1 MNKQLFYKNKSL
13 VSRISCLVSIIV
25 VLVLLFTKTLFF
37 RIDLTEEGRYSLSK
51 AAKSLVVEMYEPLT
65 VKIYLDGDLD
75 ANMLRLRRAVEDMI
89 RELNVYSA
97 KQLMVET
104 YNPNSAT
111 TDEERYAEY
120 AMLEERGLRGMS
132 VTVRERGGK
141 MSEQVIFPWVEVCG
155 SRDTMAV
162 CLMQPSAQ
170 KSGEAAVNSA
180 IADLEYLFVD
190 AIRILNRKEVRKVAF
205 IEGHGELAEEY
216 TYDASDA
223 LSRYFQVDRGVI
235 GTDASVLDGYD
246 AIIIA
251 KPMEQYSEGDKFII
265 DQYIMRGGRVLWLL
279 DGAQMSNDMLSEGG
293 TTPLIELDV
302 NLNDMLFRYGVR
314 LTPTIVEDM
323 QCAYM
328 PVNVARPDEEPRF
341 EPIPWF
347 YMPLL
352 QGSPY
357 HPITK
362 TLQAVKADF
371 ASGIEI
377 VGDTA
382 GVRKEVLLITSN
394 ASHVHVAPT
403 EINVMQAI
411 NVEPKE
417 YFTTQ
422 YVPIAIAMEGEFESI
437 YKHRMAPVGIKA
449 EKIIDKSKQTRMVV
463 VADGDIIR
471 NEIEQHREGL
481 MLVPLGYDR
490 VTRQMHSNRDFIVN
504 TMLYLT
510 DDEGVMQLRNR
521 RVDLRLLNR
530 AVVESQRDLWMWVN
544 TLLPMV
550 LLAMFGGVFFWLRK
564 RKNTLQ

>member
-1 MNKQLFYKNKSL
+1 MNYELKSS
-13 VSRISCLVSIIV
+13 VWCLVSLII
-25 VLVLLFTKTLFF
+25 VLVLIFTKTLYF
-37 RIDLTEEGRYSLSK
+37 RIDLTEEGRYSLSDASK
-51 AAKSLVVEMYEPLT
+51 DLVAEISEPLT
-65 VKIYLDGDLD
+65 VKLYLDGDLD
-75 ANMLRLRRAVEDMI
+75 ANMLRLRRSTEDLV
-89 RELNVYSA
+89 RELNMYASE
-97 KQLMVET
+97 QLVIEN

-120 AMLEERGLRGMS
+120 AELEERGLRGMS
-132 VTVRERGGK
+132 VTIRERGGK
-141 MSEQVIFPWVEVCG
+141 MSEQVIFPWAEVCS
-155 SRDTMAV
+155 SRDTMAI
-162 CLMQPSAQ
+162 CLMQPSSQ
-170 KSGEAAVNSA
+170 KSGEVAVNNA

-190 AIRILNRKEVRKVAF
+190 AIRVLNRKEIRKVAF

-216 TYDASDA
+216 TYDASGA

-235 GTDASVLDGYD
+235 GIDASVLDSYD
-246 AIIIA
+246 AIIVA
-251 KPMEQYSEGDKFII
+251 KPMTAYSESDKFII

-279 DGAQMSNDMLSEGG
+279 DGAQMSNDMLAEGG
-293 TTPLIELDV
+293 ATPLIELDV

-314 LTPTIVEDM
+314 LTPTVVEDM

-328 PVNVARPDEEPRF
+328 PVNVARPGEEPRF

-352 QGSPY
+352 QASPY

-394 ASHVHVAPT
+394 ASHVNMAPT
-403 EINVMQAI
+403 EIDVMDAI
-411 NVEPKE
+411 NIEPKE

-422 YVPIAIAMEGEFESI
+422 YVPIAVALEGKFESI
-437 YKHRMAPVGIKA
+437 YKHRMAPAGVNVD
-449 EKIIDKSKQTRMVV
+449 KIIDKSEPTRMVV

-471 NEIEQHREGL
+471 NDIEQHREGL

-490 VTRQMHSNRDFIVN
+490 VTRQTHGNKDFIVN
-504 TMLYLT
+504 AMLYLT

-521 RVDLRLLNR
+521 RIDLRLLNR
-530 AVVESQRDLWMWVN
+530 AVVDSQRDMWMWIN
-544 TLLPMV
+544 TLLPVV
-550 LLAMFGGVFFWLRK
+550 LLAIFGGIFFWIRK
-564 RKNTLQ
+564 RKYVG

>member
-1 MNKQLFYKNKSL
+1 MSKQGFIRNNF
-13 VSRISCLVSIIV
+13 VSRVFCLVSLIV
-25 VLVLLFTKTLFF
+25 VLVLIFTKTLFF
-37 RIDLTEEGRYSLSK
+37 RLDLTEEGRYSLSE
-51 AAKSLVVEMYEPLT
+51 ASKSLVSEMNEALT
-65 VKIYLDGDLD
+65 VRLYLDGDLD
-75 ANMLRLRRAVEDMI
+75 ANMLRLRRATEDMV
-89 RELNVYSA
+89 RELNMYSSE
-97 KQLMVET
+97 QIVIEG
-104 YNPNSAT
+104 YNPNRAT
-111 TDEERYAEY
+111 TDEERYGAYAE
-120 AMLEERGLRGMS
+120 LEQRGLRGMS

-141 MSEQVIFPWVEVCG
+141 MSEQVIFPWAEIC
-155 SRDTMAV
+155 SNRDTMAI
-162 CLMQPSAQ
+162 CLMQPSSQ

-190 AIRILNRKEVRKVAF
+190 AIRILNRKDIRKVAF
-205 IEGHGELAEEY
+205 IEGHGELSEEY

-235 GTDASVLDGYD
+235 GTDASVLDDYD
-246 AIIIA
+246 AIIVA
-251 KPMEQYSEGDKFII
+251 KPMERYSEIDKFVI
-265 DQYIMRGGRVLWLL
+265 DQYIMRGGSVLWLL

-293 TTPLIELDV
+293 TTPLIALDV
-302 NLNDMLFRYGVR
+302 NLSDMLFRYGVR
-314 LTPTIVEDM
+314 LTSTVVEDM

-328 PVNVARPDEEPRF
+328 PVNVARPTEEPRF

-382 GVRKEVLLITSN
+382 GIRKEVLLITSN
-394 ASHVHVAPT
+394 ASHVHVAPS
-403 EINVMQAI
+403 EIDVMGAI

-422 YVPIAIAMEGEFESI
+422 YVPIAVALEGKFESI
-437 YKHRMAPVGIKA
+437 YKHRMAPAGVRVD
-449 EKIIDKSKQTRMVV
+449 KIVDKSEPTRMIV

-471 NEIEQHREGL
+471 NDIEQHREGL

-490 VTRQMHSNRDFIVN
+490 VTRQTHGNKDFILN
-504 TMLYLT
+504 AMLYLT

-530 AVVESQRDLWMWVN
+530 AVVESQRNVWIFIN
-544 TLLPMV
+544 TLLPMF
-550 LLAMFGGVFFWLRK
+550 LLVVFGVVFIFMRK
-564 RKNTLQ
+564 RNYTK

>member
-1 MNKQLFYKNKSL
+1 MNKKILNNSL
-13 VSRISCLVSIIV
+13 VSRVSCLVSLII
-25 VLVLLFTKTLFF
+25 VLVLIFTKTLYF
-37 RIDLTEEGRYSLSK
+37 RIDLTEEGRYSLSDASK
-51 AAKSLVVEMYEPLT
+51 DLVAEISEPLT
-65 VKIYLDGDLD
+65 VKLYLDGDLD
-75 ANMLRLRRAVEDMI
+75 ANMLRLRRSTEDLV
-89 RELNVYSA
+89 RELNMYASE
-97 KQLMVET
+97 QLVIEN

-120 AMLEERGLRGMS
+120 AELEERGLRGMS
-132 VTVRERGGK
+132 VTIRERGGK
-141 MSEQVIFPWVEVCG
+141 MSEQVIFPWAEVCS
-155 SRDTMAV
+155 SRDTMAI
-162 CLMQPSAQ
+162 CLMQPSSQ
-170 KSGEAAVNSA
+170 KSGEVAVNNA

-190 AIRILNRKEVRKVAF
+190 AIRVLNRKEIRKVAF

-216 TYDASDA
+216 TYDASGA

-235 GTDASVLDGYD
+235 GIDASVLDSYD
-246 AIIIA
+246 AIIVA
-251 KPMEQYSEGDKFII
+251 KPMTAYSESDKFII

-279 DGAQMSNDMLSEGG
+279 DGAQMSNDMLAEGG
-293 TTPLIELDV
+293 ATPLIELDV

-314 LTPTIVEDM
+314 LTPTVVEDM

-328 PVNVARPDEEPRF
+328 PVNVARPGEEPRF

-352 QGSPY
+352 QASPY

-394 ASHVHVAPT
+394 ASHVNMAPT
-403 EINVMQAI
+403 EIDVMDAI
-411 NVEPKE
+411 NIEPKE

-422 YVPIAIAMEGEFESI
+422 YVPIAVALEGKFESI
-437 YKHRMAPVGIKA
+437 YKHRMAPAGVNVD
-449 EKIIDKSKQTRMVV
+449 KIIDKSEPTRMVV

-471 NEIEQHREGL
+471 NDIEQHREGL

-490 VTRQMHSNRDFIVN
+490 VTRQTHGNKDFIVN
-504 TMLYLT
+504 AMLYLT

-521 RVDLRLLNR
+521 RIDLRLLNR
-530 AVVESQRDLWMWVN
+530 AVVDSQRDMWMWIN
-544 TLLPMV
+544 TLLPVV
-550 LLAMFGGVFFWLRK
+550 LLAIFGGIFFWIRK
-564 RKNTLQ
+564 RKYVG

>member
-1 MNKQLFYKNKSL
+1 MNKKISNNRF
-13 VSRISCLVSIIV
+13 VSRISYLVFLIV
-25 VLVLLFTKTLFF
+25 VLVLIFTKTLFF
-37 RIDLTEEGRYSLSK
+37 RVDLTVEGRYSLSE
-51 AAKSLVVEMYEPLT
+51 ASRDLVANISEPLVVKL
-65 VKIYLDGDLD
+65 YLDGDLD
-75 ANMLRLRRAVEDMI
+75 ANMLRLRRATEDMV
-89 RELNVYSA
+89 RELNIYSSE
-97 KQLMVET
+97 QITIESH
-104 YNPNSAT
+104 NPNSET
-111 TDEERYAEY
+111 TDEARYAEY
-120 AMLEERGLRGMS
+120 ARLEERGLRGMS

-141 MSEQVIFPWVEVCG
+141 MSEQVIFPWAEVCS
-155 SRDTMAV
+155 SRDTMAI
-162 CLMQPSAQ
+162 CLMQPSSR
-170 KSGEAAVNSA
+170 KSGEAVVNSA

-190 AIRILNRKEVRKVAF
+190 AIRILNRKEIRKVAF
-205 IEGHGELAEEY
+205 IEGHGELGEEY

-235 GTDASVLDGYD
+235 GTDASILDGYD
-246 AIIIA
+246 AIIVA
-251 KPMEQYSEGDKFII
+251 KPMEKYSETDKFII

-279 DGAQMSNDMLSEGG
+279 DGAQMSSDMLSKGG
-293 TTPLIELDV
+293 ATPLIALDV
-302 NLNDMLFRYGVR
+302 NLQDMLFRYGVR

-328 PVNVARPDEEPRF
+328 PVNIARPGEEPRF

-394 ASHVHVAPT
+394 ASHVHAAPT
-403 EINVMQAI
+403 EIDVMGAI
-411 NVEPKE
+411 NIEPKE

-422 YVPIAIAMEGEFESI
+422 YVPVAVAMEGTFESI
-437 YKHRMAPVGIKA
+437 YKHRMAPAGVRAG
-449 EKIIDKSKQTRMVV
+449 KIIDKSEPTRMVV

-471 NEIEQHREGL
+471 NDVEQHQEGL

-490 VTRQMHSNRDFIVN
+490 VTRQTHGNKNFIVN

-530 AVVESQRDLWMWVN
+530 AVVESQRNTWLWIN
-544 TLLPMV
+544 TLLPIV
-550 LLAMFGGVFFWLRK
+550 LLAIFGGIFLWNRK
-564 RKNTLQ
+564 RKYVK

>member
-1 MNKQLFYKNKSL
+1 MNYELKSS
-13 VSRISCLVSIIV
+13 VSCLVSLII
-25 VLVLLFTKTLFF
+25 VLVLIFTKTLYF
-37 RIDLTEEGRYSLSK
+37 RIDLTEEGRYSLSDASK
-51 AAKSLVVEMYEPLT
+51 DLVAEISEPLT
-65 VKIYLDGDLD
+65 VKLYLDGDLD
-75 ANMLRLRRAVEDMI
+75 ANMLRLRRSTEDLV
-89 RELNVYSA
+89 RELNMYASE
-97 KQLMVET
+97 QLVIEN

-120 AMLEERGLRGMS
+120 AELEERGLRGMS
-132 VTVRERGGK
+132 VTIRERGGK
-141 MSEQVIFPWVEVCG
+141 MSEQVIFPWAEVCS
-155 SRDTMAV
+155 SRDTMAI
-162 CLMQPSAQ
+162 CLMQPSSQ
-170 KSGEAAVNSA
+170 KSGEVAVNNA

-190 AIRILNRKEVRKVAF
+190 AIRVLNRKESRKVAF

-216 TYDASDA
+216 TYDASGA

-235 GTDASVLDGYD
+235 GIDASVLDSYD
-246 AIIIA
+246 AIIVA
-251 KPMEQYSEGDKFII
+251 KPMTAYSESDKFII

-279 DGAQMSNDMLSEGG
+279 DGAQMSNDMLAEGG
-293 TTPLIELDV
+293 ATPLIELDV

-314 LTPTIVEDM
+314 LTPTVVEDM

-328 PVNVARPDEEPRF
+328 PVNVARPGEEPRF

-352 QGSPY
+352 QASPY

-371 ASGIEI
+371 VSGIEI
-377 VGDTA
+377 VGDTV

-394 ASHVHVAPT
+394 ASHVHAAPA
-403 EINVMQAI
+403 EIDVMGAI

-422 YVPIAIAMEGEFESI
+422 YVPIAVALEGRFESI
-437 YKHRMAPVGIKA
+437 YKHRMAPAGVKVG
-449 EKIIDKSKQTRMVV
+449 KIIDRSEPTRMVV

-471 NEIEQHREGL
+471 NDIEQHREGL

-490 VTRQMHSNRDFIVN
+490 VTRQTHGNKDFIVN

-530 AVVESQRDLWMWVN
+530 AVVESQRDMWLWIN
-544 TLLPMV
+544 TLLPVV
-550 LLAMFGGVFFWLRK
+550 LLAIFGGVFFWNRK
-564 RKNTLQ
+564 RKYVK

>member
-1 MNKQLFYKNKSL
+1 MNKKILNNSL
-13 VSRISCLVSIIV
+13 VSRVLCLVSLII
-25 VLVLLFTKTLFF
+25 VLVLIFTKTLYF
-37 RIDLTEEGRYSLSK
+37 RIDLTEEGRYSLSNASK
-51 AAKSLVVEMYEPLT
+51 DLVAEISEPLT
-65 VKIYLDGDLD
+65 VKLYLDGDLD
-75 ANMLRLRRAVEDMI
+75 ANMLRLRRSTEDLV
-89 RELNVYSA
+89 RELNMYASE
-97 KQLMVET
+97 QLVIEN

-120 AMLEERGLRGMS
+120 AELEERGLRGMS
-132 VTVRERGGK
+132 VTIRERGGK
-141 MSEQVIFPWVEVCG
+141 MSEQVIFPWAEVCS
-155 SRDTMAV
+155 SRDTMAI
-162 CLMQPSAQ
+162 CLMQPSSQ
-170 KSGEAAVNSA
+170 KSGEVAVNNA

-190 AIRILNRKEVRKVAF
+190 AIRVLNRKEIRKVAF

-216 TYDASDA
+216 TYDASGA

-235 GTDASVLDGYD
+235 GIDASVLDSYD
-246 AIIIA
+246 AIIVA
-251 KPMEQYSEGDKFII
+251 KPMTAYSESDKFII

-279 DGAQMSNDMLSEGG
+279 DGAQMSNDMLAEEGA
-293 TTPLIELDV
+293 TPLIELDV

-314 LTPTIVEDM
+314 LTPTVVEDM

-328 PVNVARPDEEPRF
+328 PVNVARPGEEPRF

-362 TLQAVKADF
+362 TLQAVQADF

-394 ASHVHVAPT
+394 ASHVNMAPT
-403 EINVMQAI
+403 EIDVMDAI
-411 NVEPKE
+411 NIEPKE

-422 YVPIAIAMEGEFESI
+422 YVPIAVALEGKFESI
-437 YKHRMAPVGIKA
+437 YKHRMAPAGVNVD
-449 EKIIDKSKQTRMVV
+449 KIIDKSEPTRMVV

-471 NEIEQHREGL
+471 NDIEQHREGL

-490 VTRQMHSNRDFIVN
+490 VTRQTHGNKDFIVN
-504 TMLYLT
+504 AMLYLT

-521 RVDLRLLNR
+521 RIDLRLLNR
-530 AVVESQRDLWMWVN
+530 AVVDSQRDMWMWIN
-544 TLLPMV
+544 TLLPVV
-550 LLAMFGGVFFWLRK
+550 LLAIFGGIFFWIRK
-564 RKNTLQ
+564 RKYVG

>member
-1 MNKQLFYKNKSL
+1 L
-13 VSRISCLVSIIV
+13 I
-25 VLVLLFTKTLFF
+25 FTKTFF
-37 RIDLTEEGRYSLSK
+37 VRLDLTEEKRFSLSRATK
-51 AAKSLVVEMYEPLT
+51 DFVSEIREPLT
-65 VKIYLDGDLD
+65 VLLYLDGDLD
-75 ANMLRLRRAVEDMI
+75 ANMLRLRRAAEDMV
-89 RELNVYSA
+89 RELNMYASE
-97 KQLMVET
+97 QLVLEFVD
-104 YNPNSAT
+104 PNKGAS
-111 TDEERYAEY
+111 DEERYAIYDE
-120 AMLEERGLRGMS
+120 LENRGLQGMS
-132 VTVRERGGK
+132 VTIRSRDGK
-141 MSEQVIFPWVEVCG
+141 MIEQVIFPWAEVCS
-155 SRDTMAV
+155 SRDTIAV
-162 CLMQPSAQ
+162 CLMQPSLQ
-170 KSGEAAVNSA
+170 KSGEETVNSA

-190 AIRILNRKEVRKVAF
+190 AIRVLNRTEVSKIAF
-205 IEGHGELAEEY
+205 IEGHGELAEEFV
-216 TYDASDA
+216 YDTSDA

-235 GTDASVLDGYD
+235 GLDASILDSYD

-251 KPMEQYSEGDKFII
+251 KPVEKYSESDKFII

-279 DGAQMSNDMLSEGG
+279 DGAQMSHDMLSAGG
-293 TTPLIELDV
+293 TTPLIALDV
-302 NLNDMLFRYGVR
+302 NLQDQLFRYGVR
-314 LTPTIVEDM
+314 LTPTVIEDM

-328 PVNVARPDEEPRF
+328 PINVARPSEQPRF

-347 YMPLL
+347 YTPLL
-352 QGSPY
+352 QASPY

-371 ASGIEI
+371 ASGLEF
-377 VGDTA
+377 VGDTM
-382 GVRKEVLLITSN
+382 GVRKEILLISSN
-394 ASHVHVAPT
+394 ASHVNVAPA
-403 EINVMQAI
+403 EINVMDAI
-411 NVEPKE
+411 NVEPKQ
-417 YFTTQ
+417 YFTTE
-422 YVPIAIAMEGEFESI
+422 YVPIAVALEGSFHSI
-437 YKHRMAPVGIKA
+437 YKHRLVPDGVF
-449 EKIIDKSKQTRMVV
+449 IDEVLDVSQKTRMVV

-564 RKNTLQ
+564 RKNTL

>member
-1 MNKQLFYKNKSL
+1 MNKKILNNAL
-13 VSRISCLVSIIV
+13 VSRVLCLVTLIV
-25 VLVLLFTKTLFF
+25 VLVLIFTRMLFF
-37 RIDLTEEGRYSLSK
+37 RIDLTEEGRFSLSD
-51 AAKSLVVEMYEPLT
+51 AAKGLVAEMREPLT
-65 VKIYLDGDLD
+65 VTLYLDGDLD
-75 ANMLRLRRAVEDMI
+75 ANMLRLRRATEDMV
-89 RELNVYSA
+89 RELGMYASES
-97 KQLMVET
+97 LEVEL
-104 YNPNSAT
+104 YNPNNAT

-120 AMLEERGLRGMS
+120 ARLEARGLRGMS

-141 MSEQVIFPWVEVCG
+141 MSEQVIFPWAEVCG
-155 SRDTMAV
+155 SRDTMAI

-170 KSGEAAVNSA
+170 KSGEVAVNKA

-190 AIRILNRKEVRKVAF
+190 AIRVLNRREVRKVAF
-205 IEGHGELAEEY
+205 IEGHGELTEEY

-235 GTDASVLDGYD
+235 GMDASVLDGYD
-246 AIIIA
+246 AIIVA
-251 KPMEQYSEGDKFII
+251 KPMNTYSESDKFII
-265 DQYIMRGGRVLWLL
+265 DQYVMRGGRVLWLL
-279 DGAQMSNDMLSEGG
+279 DGAQMSNEMLSEGG
-293 TTPLIELDV
+293 ATPLVGLDL

-328 PVNVARPDEEPRF
+328 PVNVARSGEEPRF

-377 VGDTA
+377 VGDTV

-394 ASHVHVAPT
+394 ASHVHMAPT
-403 EINVMQAI
+403 EVDVMGAI
-411 NVEPKE
+411 NVEPEK

-422 YVPIAIAMEGEFESI
+422 YVPVAVALEGEFESI
-437 YKHRMAPVGIKA
+437 YKHRMAPAGVRAGKVLNRS
-449 EKIIDKSKQTRMVV
+449 EKTRMVV

-471 NEIEQHREGL
+471 NDIEQHREGL

-490 VTRQMHSNRDFIVN
+490 VTQQTHGNKDFIVN

-530 AVVESQRDLWMWVN
+530 AVVESQRDMWGWIN
-544 TLLPMV
+544 TLLPIV
-550 LLAMFGGVFFWLRK
+550 LLAMFGVVFFWNRK
-564 RKNTLQ
+564 RKYVK

>member
-1 MNKQLFYKNKSL
+1 MNKKILNNSL
-13 VSRISCLVSIIV
+13 VSRVLCLVSLII
-25 VLVLLFTKTLFF
+25 VLVLIFTKTLYF
-37 RIDLTEEGRYSLSK
+37 RIDLTEEGRYSLSDASK
-51 AAKSLVVEMYEPLT
+51 DLVAEISEPLT
-65 VKIYLDGDLD
+65 VKLYLDGDLD
-75 ANMLRLRRAVEDMI
+75 ANMLRLRRSTEDLV
-89 RELNVYSA
+89 RELNMYASE
-97 KQLMVET
+97 QLVIEN

-120 AMLEERGLRGMS
+120 AELEERGLRGMS
-132 VTVRERGGK
+132 VTIRERGGK
-141 MSEQVIFPWVEVCG
+141 MSEQVIFPWAEVCS
-155 SRDTMAV
+155 SRDTMAI
-162 CLMQPSAQ
+162 CLMQPSSQ
-170 KSGEAAVNSA
+170 KSGEVAVNNA

-190 AIRILNRKEVRKVAF
+190 AIRVLNRKEIRKVAF

-216 TYDASDA
+216 TYDASGA

-235 GTDASVLDGYD
+235 GIDASVLDSYD
-246 AIIIA
+246 AIIVA
-251 KPMEQYSEGDKFII
+251 KPMTAYSESDKFII

-279 DGAQMSNDMLSEGG
+279 DGAQMSNDMLAEGG
-293 TTPLIELDV
+293 ATPLIELDV

-314 LTPTIVEDM
+314 LTPTVVEDM

-328 PVNVARPDEEPRF
+328 PVNVARPGEEPRF

-382 GVRKEVLLITSN
+382 GARKEVLLITSN
-394 ASHVHVAPT
+394 ASHVNMAPT
-403 EINVMQAI
+403 EIDVMDAI
-411 NVEPKE
+411 NIEPKE

-422 YVPIAIAMEGEFESI
+422 YVPIAVALEGKFESI
-437 YKHRMAPVGIKA
+437 YKHRMAPAGVNVD
-449 EKIIDKSKQTRMVV
+449 KIIDKSEPTRMVV

-471 NEIEQHREGL
+471 NDIEQHREGL

-490 VTRQMHSNRDFIVN
+490 VTRQTHGNKDFIVN
-504 TMLYLT
+504 AMLYLT

-521 RVDLRLLNR
+521 RIDLRLLNR
-530 AVVESQRDLWMWVN
+530 AVVDSQRDMWMWIN
-544 TLLPMV
+544 TLLPVV
-550 LLAMFGGVFFWLRK
+550 LLAIFGGIFFWIRK
-564 RKNTLQ
+564 RKYVG

>member
-1 MNKQLFYKNKSL
+1 ML
-13 VSRISCLVSIIV
+13 V
-25 VLVLLFTKTLFF
+25 FTKTLFF
-37 RIDLTEEGRYSLSK
+37 RVDLTAEGRYSLSDASK
-51 AAKSLVVEMYEPLT
+51 ELVAEMYEPLT

-75 ANMLRLRRAVEDMI
+75 ANMLRLRRATEDMV
-89 RELNVYSA
+89 RELNIYSSE
-97 KQLMVET
+97 QLTIES
-104 YNPNSAT
+104 YNPNSET
-111 TDEERYAEY
+111 TDEARYAEY
-120 AMLEERGLRGMS
+120 ARLEERGLRGMS

-141 MSEQVIFPWVEVCG
+141 MSEQVIFPWAEVCS
-155 SRDTMAV
+155 SRDTMAI
-162 CLMQPSAQ
+162 CLMQPSSR
-170 KSGEAAVNSA
+170 KSGEAVVNSA

-190 AIRILNRKEVRKVAF
+190 AIRILNRKEIRKVAF
-205 IEGHGELAEEY
+205 IEGHGELGEEY

-235 GTDASVLDGYD
+235 GTDASILDGYD
-246 AIIIA
+246 AIIVA
-251 KPMEQYSEGDKFII
+251 KPMEKYSETDKFII

-279 DGAQMSNDMLSEGG
+279 DGAQMSDDMLSKGG
-293 TTPLIELDV
+293 TTPLIALDV
-302 NLNDMLFRYGVR
+302 NLQDMLFRYGVR
-314 LTPTIVEDM
+314 LTPTVVEDM

-328 PVNVARPDEEPRF
+328 PVNVARPGEEPRF

-394 ASHVHVAPT
+394 ASHVHAAPT
-403 EINVMQAI
+403 EIDVMGAI
-411 NVEPKE
+411 NIEPKE

-422 YVPIAIAMEGEFESI
+422 YVPVAVAMEGTFESI
-437 YKHRMAPVGIKA
+437 YKHRMAPAGVRAG
-449 EKIIDKSKQTRMVV
+449 KIIDKSEPTRMVV

-471 NEIEQHREGL
+471 NDVEQHQEGL

-490 VTRQMHSNRDFIVN
+490 VTRQTHGNKNFIVN

-530 AVVESQRDLWMWVN
+530 AVVESQRNMWLWIN
-544 TLLPMV
+544 TLLPIV
-550 LLAMFGGVFFWLRK
+550 LLAIFGGVFFLNRK
-564 RKNTLQ
+564 RKYVK

>member
-1 MNKQLFYKNKSL
+1 
-13 VSRISCLVSIIV
+13 
-25 VLVLLFTKTLFF
+25 VLLFTKTLFF

-51 AAKSLVVEMYEPLT
+51 AAKSLVVDMYEPLT

-89 RELNVYSA
+89 RELNVYSS

-422 YVPIAIAMEGEFESI
+422 YVPIAVAMEGEFESI
-437 YKHRMAPVGIKA
+437 YKHRMAPVGIKT

-564 RKNTLQ
+564 RKNTL

>member
-1 MNKQLFYKNKSL
+1 MNYELKSS
-13 VSRISCLVSIIV
+13 VSCLVSLII
-25 VLVLLFTKTLFF
+25 VLVLIFTKTLYF
-37 RIDLTEEGRYSLSK
+37 RIDLTEEGRYSLSNASK
-51 AAKSLVVEMYEPLT
+51 DLVAEISEPLT
-65 VKIYLDGDLD
+65 VKLYLDGDLD
-75 ANMLRLRRAVEDMI
+75 ANMLRLRRSTEDLV
-89 RELNVYSA
+89 RELNMYASE
-97 KQLMVET
+97 QLVIEN

-120 AMLEERGLRGMS
+120 AELEERGLRGMS
-132 VTVRERGGK
+132 VTIRERGGK
-141 MSEQVIFPWVEVCG
+141 MSEQVIFPWAEVCS
-155 SRDTMAV
+155 SRDTMAI
-162 CLMQPSAQ
+162 CLMQPSSQ
-170 KSGEAAVNSA
+170 KSGEVAVNNA

-190 AIRILNRKEVRKVAF
+190 AIRVLNRKEIRKVAF

-216 TYDASDA
+216 TYDASGA

-235 GTDASVLDGYD
+235 GIDASVLDSYD
-246 AIIIA
+246 AIIVA
-251 KPMEQYSEGDKFII
+251 KPMTAYSESDKFII

-279 DGAQMSNDMLSEGG
+279 DGAQMSNDMLAEGG
-293 TTPLIELDV
+293 ATPLIELDV

-314 LTPTIVEDM
+314 LTPTVVEDM

-328 PVNVARPDEEPRF
+328 PVNVARPGEDPRF

-352 QGSPY
+352 QASPY

-394 ASHVHVAPT
+394 ASHVNMAPT
-403 EINVMQAI
+403 EIDVMDAI
-411 NVEPKE
+411 NIEPKE

-422 YVPIAIAMEGEFESI
+422 YVPIAVALEGKFESI
-437 YKHRMAPVGIKA
+437 YKHRMAPAGVNVD
-449 EKIIDKSKQTRMVV
+449 KIIDKSELTRMVV

-471 NEIEQHREGL
+471 NDIEQHREGL

-490 VTRQMHSNRDFIVN
+490 VTRQTHGNKDFIVN
-504 TMLYLT
+504 AMLYLT

-521 RVDLRLLNR
+521 RIDLRLLNR
-530 AVVESQRDLWMWVN
+530 AVVDSQRDMWMWIN
-544 TLLPMV
+544 TLLPVV
-550 LLAMFGGVFFWLRK
+550 LLVIFGGIFFWIRK
-564 RKNTLQ
+564 RKYVG

>member
-1 MNKQLFYKNKSL
+1 MNYELKSS
-13 VSRISCLVSIIV
+13 VWCLVSLII
-25 VLVLLFTKTLFF
+25 VLVLIFTKTLYF
-37 RIDLTEEGRYSLSK
+37 RIDLTEEGRYSLSDASK
-51 AAKSLVVEMYEPLT
+51 DLVAEISEPLT
-65 VKIYLDGDLD
+65 VKLYLDGDLD
-75 ANMLRLRRAVEDMI
+75 ANMLRLRRSTEDLV
-89 RELNVYSA
+89 RELNMYASE
-97 KQLMVET
+97 QLVIEN

-120 AMLEERGLRGMS
+120 AELEERGLRGMS
-132 VTVRERGGK
+132 VTIRERGGK
-141 MSEQVIFPWVEVCG
+141 MSEQVIFPWAEVCS
-155 SRDTMAV
+155 SRDTMAI
-162 CLMQPSAQ
+162 CLMQPSSQ
-170 KSGEAAVNSA
+170 KSGEVAVNNA

-190 AIRILNRKEVRKVAF
+190 AIRVLNRKEIRKVAF

-216 TYDASDA
+216 TYDASGA

-235 GTDASVLDGYD
+235 GIDASVLDSYD
-246 AIIIA
+246 AIIVA
-251 KPMEQYSEGDKFII
+251 KPMTAYSESDKFII

-279 DGAQMSNDMLSEGG
+279 DGAQMSNDMLAEGG
-293 TTPLIELDV
+293 ATPLIELDV

-314 LTPTIVEDM
+314 LTPTVVEDM

-328 PVNVARPDEEPRF
+328 PVNVARPGEEPRF

-394 ASHVHVAPT
+394 ASHVNMAPT
-403 EINVMQAI
+403 EIDVMDAI
-411 NVEPKE
+411 NIEPKE

-422 YVPIAIAMEGEFESI
+422 YVPIAVALEGKFESI
-437 YKHRMAPVGIKA
+437 YKHRMAPAGVNVD
-449 EKIIDKSKQTRMVV
+449 KIIDKSEPTRMVV

-471 NEIEQHREGL
+471 NDIEQHREGL

-490 VTRQMHSNRDFIVN
+490 VTRQTHGNKDFIVN
-504 TMLYLT
+504 AMLYLT

-521 RVDLRLLNR
+521 RIDLRLLNR
-530 AVVESQRDLWMWVN
+530 AVVDSQRDMWMWIN
-544 TLLPMV
+544 TLLPVV
-550 LLAMFGGVFFWLRK
+550 LLAIFGGIFFWIRK
-564 RKNTLQ
+564 RKYVG

>member
-1 MNKQLFYKNKSL
+1 MNYELKSS
-13 VSRISCLVSIIV
+13 VSCLVSLII
-25 VLVLLFTKTLFF
+25 VLVLIFTKTLYF
-37 RIDLTEEGRYSLSK
+37 RIDLTEEGRYSLSDASK
-51 AAKSLVVEMYEPLT
+51 DLVAEISEPLT
-65 VKIYLDGDLD
+65 VKLYLDGDLD
-75 ANMLRLRRAVEDMI
+75 ANMLRLRRSTEDLV
-89 RELNVYSA
+89 RELNMYASE
-97 KQLMVET
+97 QLVIEN

-120 AMLEERGLRGMS
+120 AELEERGLRGMS
-132 VTVRERGGK
+132 VTIRERGGK
-141 MSEQVIFPWVEVCG
+141 MSEQVIFPWAEVCS
-155 SRDTMAV
+155 SRDTMAI
-162 CLMQPSAQ
+162 CLMQPSSQ
-170 KSGEAAVNSA
+170 KSGEVAVNNA

-190 AIRILNRKEVRKVAF
+190 AIRVLNRKEIRKVAF

-216 TYDASDA
+216 TYDASGA

-235 GTDASVLDGYD
+235 GIDASVLDSYD
-246 AIIIA
+246 AIIVA
-251 KPMEQYSEGDKFII
+251 KPMTAYSESDKFII

-279 DGAQMSNDMLSEGG
+279 DGAQMSNDMLAEGG
-293 TTPLIELDV
+293 ATPLIELDV

-314 LTPTIVEDM
+314 LTPTVVEDM

-328 PVNVARPDEEPRF
+328 PVNVARPGEEPRF

-352 QGSPY
+352 QASPY

-377 VGDTA
+377 VGDTV

-394 ASHVHVAPT
+394 ASHVNMAPT
-403 EINVMQAI
+403 EIDVMDAI
-411 NVEPKE
+411 NIEPKE

-422 YVPIAIAMEGEFESI
+422 YVPIAVALEGKFESI
-437 YKHRMAPVGIKA
+437 YKHRMAPAGVNVD
-449 EKIIDKSKQTRMVV
+449 KIIDKSEPTRMVV

-471 NEIEQHREGL
+471 NDIEQHREGL

-490 VTRQMHSNRDFIVN
+490 VTRQTHGNKDFIVN
-504 TMLYLT
+504 AMLYLT

-521 RVDLRLLNR
+521 RIDLRLLNR
-530 AVVESQRDLWMWVN
+530 AVVDSQRDMWMWIN
-544 TLLPMV
+544 TLLPVV
-550 LLAMFGGVFFWLRK
+550 LLAIFGGIFFWIRK
-564 RKNTLQ
+564 RKYVG

>member
-1 MNKQLFYKNKSL
+1 MNKKISNNRF
-13 VSRISCLVSIIV
+13 VSRISYLVFLIV
-25 VLVLLFTKTLFF
+25 VLVLVFTKTLFF
-37 RIDLTEEGRYSLSK
+37 RVDLTAEGRYSLSE
-51 AAKSLVVEMYEPLT
+51 ASRDLVANMSEPLVVKL
-65 VKIYLDGDLD
+65 YLDGDLD
-75 ANMLRLRRAVEDMI
+75 ANMLRLRRATEDMV
-89 RELNVYSA
+89 RELNIYSSE
-97 KQLMVET
+97 QLTIES
-104 YNPNSAT
+104 YNPNSET
-111 TDEERYAEY
+111 TDEARYAEY
-120 AMLEERGLRGMS
+120 ARLEERGLRGMS

-141 MSEQVIFPWVEVCG
+141 MSEQVIFPWAEVCS
-155 SRDTMAV
+155 SRDTMAI
-162 CLMQPSAQ
+162 CLMQPSSR
-170 KSGEAAVNSA
+170 KSGEAVVNSA
-180 IADLEYLFVD
+180 IADLEYQFVD
-190 AIRILNRKEVRKVAF
+190 AIRILNRKEIRKVAF
-205 IEGHGELAEEY
+205 IEGHGELTEEY

-235 GTDASVLDGYD
+235 GTDASILDGYD
-246 AIIIA
+246 AIIVA
-251 KPMEQYSEGDKFII
+251 KPMEKYSETDKFII

-279 DGAQMSNDMLSEGG
+279 DGAQMSSDMLSKGG
-293 TTPLIELDV
+293 ATPLIALDV
-302 NLNDMLFRYGVR
+302 NLQDMLFRYGVR

-328 PVNVARPDEEPRF
+328 PVNIARPGEEPRF

-377 VGDTA
+377 VGDTV
-382 GVRKEVLLITSN
+382 GVRKEVLLISSN
-394 ASHVHVAPT
+394 ASHVHAAPT
-403 EINVMQAI
+403 EIDVMGAI
-411 NVEPKE
+411 NVEPKD

-422 YVPIAIAMEGEFESI
+422 YVPIAVAMEGTFESI
-437 YKHRMAPVGIKA
+437 YKHRMAPTGIQVGKV
-449 EKIIDKSKQTRMVV
+449 IDKSEPTRMVV

-471 NEIEQHREGL
+471 NDVEQHQEGL

-490 VTRQMHSNRDFIVN
+490 VTRQTHGNKNFIVN

-530 AVVESQRDLWMWVN
+530 AVVESQRNTWLWIN
-544 TLLPMV
+544 TLLPIV
-550 LLAMFGGVFFWLRK
+550 LLAIFGGIFLWNRK
-564 RKNTLQ
+564 RKYVK

>member
-1 MNKQLFYKNKSL
+1 MLIGMKLGNRVIFCF
-13 VSRISCLVSIIV
+13 VVVV
-25 VLVLLFTKTLFF
+25 VLVLVFTKTLFF
-37 RIDLTEEGRYSLSK
+37 RVDLTEEGRYSLSDASK
-51 AAKSLVVEMYEPLT
+51 DLVAEMYESLT
-65 VKIYLDGDLD
+65 VRIYLAGDLD
-75 ANMLRLRRAVEDMI
+75 ANMLRLRRATEDMV
-89 RELNVYSA
+89 RELNMYSA
-97 KQLMVET
+97 EQLVVEL
-104 YNPNSAT
+104 YNPNNAT

-120 AMLEERGLRGMS
+120 AELEERGLRGMS

-141 MSEQVIFPWVEVCG
+141 MSEQVIFPWAEVCG
-155 SRDTMAV
+155 SRDTMAI

-170 KSGEAAVNSA
+170 RSGEVAVNSA
-180 IADLEYLFVD
+180 IADLEYKFVD
-190 AIRILNRKEVRKVAF
+190 AIRILNRKEIRKVAF
-205 IEGHGELAEEY
+205 IEGHGELGEEY

-235 GTDASVLDGYD
+235 GTDVSILDGYD
-246 AIIIA
+246 AIIVA
-251 KPMEQYSEGDKFII
+251 KPLEKYSEIDKFII

-279 DGAQMSNDMLSEGG
+279 DGAQMSNEMLSDGG
-293 TTPLIELDV
+293 ATPLVALDL
-302 NLNDMLFRYGVR
+302 NLQDMLFRYGVR

-328 PVNVARPDEEPRF
+328 PVNVSRPGEEPRF

-371 ASGIEI
+371 VSGIEI
-377 VGDTA
+377 VGDTV

-394 ASHVHVAPT
+394 ASHVHAAPA
-403 EINVMQAI
+403 EIDVMGAI

-422 YVPIAIAMEGEFESI
+422 YVPIAVALEGRFESI
-437 YKHRMAPVGIKA
+437 YKHRMAPAGVKVG
-449 EKIIDKSKQTRMVV
+449 KIIDRSEPTRMVV

-471 NEIEQHREGL
+471 NDIEQHREGL

-490 VTRQMHSNRDFIVN
+490 VTRQTHGNKDFIVN

-530 AVVESQRDLWMWVN
+530 AVVESQRDMWLWIN
-544 TLLPMV
+544 TLLPVV
-550 LLAMFGGVFFWLRK
+550 LLAIFGGVFFWNRK
-564 RKNTLQ
+564 RKYVK

>member
-1 MNKQLFYKNKSL
+1 MKLGNRVIFCF
-13 VSRISCLVSIIV
+13 VVVV
-25 VLVLLFTKTLFF
+25 VLVLVFTKTLFF
-37 RIDLTEEGRYSLSK
+37 RLDLTEEGRYSLSK
-51 AAKSLVVEMYEPLT
+51 ASKSLVAEMNEPLT
-65 VKIYLDGDLD
+65 VKLYLDGNLD
-75 ANMLRLRRAVEDMI
+75 ANMLRLRRATEDMV
-89 RELNVYSA
+89 RELNMYASE
-97 KQLMVET
+97 QLMIEM
-104 YNPNSAT
+104 YNPNRAT
-111 TDEERYAEY
+111 TDEERYEEY
-120 AMLEERGLRGMS
+120 AELEQRGLRGMS

-141 MSEQVIFPWVEVCG
+141 MSEQVIFPWAEIC

-162 CLMQPSAQ
+162 CLMQPSVQ

-205 IEGHGELAEEY
+205 IEGHGELSEEY

-235 GTDASVLDGYD
+235 GTDASVLDDYD

-251 KPMEQYSEGDKFII
+251 KPMERYSEIDKFVI
-265 DQYIMRGGRVLWLL
+265 DQYIMQGGSVLWLL

-293 TTPLIELDV
+293 TTPLIALDV
-302 NLNDMLFRYGVR
+302 NLSDMLFRYGVR
-314 LTPTIVEDM
+314 LTSTVVEDM

-328 PVNVARPDEEPRF
+328 PVNVARPTEEPRF

-394 ASHVHVAPT
+394 ASHVHVAPS
-403 EINVMQAI
+403 EIDVMGAI
-411 NVEPKE
+411 NIEPKE

-422 YVPIAIAMEGEFESI
+422 YVPIAVAMEGRFESI
-437 YKHRMAPVGIKA
+437 YKHRMAPAGVKV
-449 EKIIDKSKQTRMVV
+449 EKIIDKSEFARMVV

-471 NEIEQHREGL
+471 NDIEQHREGL

-490 VTRQMHSNRDFIVN
+490 VTRQTHGNKDFIVN
-504 TMLYLT
+504 SLLYLT

-530 AVVESQRDLWMWVN
+530 AVVESQRDMWMWIN
-544 TLLPMV
+544 TLLPIV
-550 LLAMFGGVFFWLRK
+550 LLGVFGGVFYWRRK
-564 RKNTLQ
+564 KRFVK

>member
-1 MNKQLFYKNKSL
+1 MNKKILNNSL
-13 VSRISCLVSIIV
+13 VSRVSCLVSLII
-25 VLVLLFTKTLFF
+25 VLVLIFTKTLYF
-37 RIDLTEEGRYSLSK
+37 RIDLTEEGRYSLSDASK
-51 AAKSLVVEMYEPLT
+51 DLVAEISEPLT
-65 VKIYLDGDLD
+65 VKLYLDGDLD
-75 ANMLRLRRAVEDMI
+75 ANMLRLRRSTEDLV
-89 RELNVYSA
+89 RELNMYASE
-97 KQLMVET
+97 QLVIEN

-120 AMLEERGLRGMS
+120 AELEERGLRGMS
-132 VTVRERGGK
+132 VTIRERGGK
-141 MSEQVIFPWVEVCG
+141 MSEQVIFPWAEVC
-155 SRDTMAV
+155 SSCDTMAI
-162 CLMQPSAQ
+162 CLMQPSSQ
-170 KSGEAAVNSA
+170 KSGEVAVNNA

-190 AIRILNRKEVRKVAF
+190 AIRVLNRKEIRKVAF

-216 TYDASDA
+216 TYDASGA

-235 GTDASVLDGYD
+235 GIDASVLDSYD
-246 AIIIA
+246 AIIVA
-251 KPMEQYSEGDKFII
+251 KPMTAYSESDKFII

-279 DGAQMSNDMLSEGG
+279 DGAQMSNDMLAEGG
-293 TTPLIELDV
+293 ATPLIELDV

-314 LTPTIVEDM
+314 LTPTVVEDM

-328 PVNVARPDEEPRF
+328 PVNVARPGEEPRF

-382 GVRKEVLLITSN
+382 GARKEVLLITSN
-394 ASHVHVAPT
+394 ASHVNMAPT
-403 EINVMQAI
+403 EIDVMDAI
-411 NVEPKE
+411 NIEPKE

-422 YVPIAIAMEGEFESI
+422 YVPIAVALEGKFESI
-437 YKHRMAPVGIKA
+437 YKHRMAPAGVNVD
-449 EKIIDKSKQTRMVV
+449 KIIDKSEPTRMVV

-471 NEIEQHREGL
+471 NDIEQHREGL

-490 VTRQMHSNRDFIVN
+490 VTRQTHGNKDFIVN
-504 TMLYLT
+504 AMLYLT

-521 RVDLRLLNR
+521 RIDLRLLNR
-530 AVVESQRDLWMWVN
+530 AVVDSQRDMWTWIN
-544 TLLPMV
+544 TLLPVV
-550 LLAMFGGVFFWLRK
+550 LLAVFGGVFFGNRRRK
-564 RKNTLQ
+564 YVK

>member
-1 MNKQLFYKNKSL
+1 MNKKILNNSL
-13 VSRISCLVSIIV
+13 VSRVLCLVSLII
-25 VLVLLFTKTLFF
+25 VLVLIFTKTLYF
-37 RIDLTEEGRYSLSK
+37 RIDLTEEGRYSLSDASK
-51 AAKSLVVEMYEPLT
+51 DLVAEISEPLI
-65 VKIYLDGDLD
+65 VKLYLDGDLD
-75 ANMLRLRRAVEDMI
+75 ANMLRLRRSTEDLV
-89 RELNVYSA
+89 RELNMYASE
-97 KQLMVET
+97 QLVIEN

-120 AMLEERGLRGMS
+120 AELEERGLRGMS
-132 VTVRERGGK
+132 VTIRERGGK
-141 MSEQVIFPWVEVCG
+141 MSEQVIFPWAEVCS
-155 SRDTMAV
+155 SRDTMAI
-162 CLMQPSAQ
+162 CLMQPSSQ
-170 KSGEAAVNSA
+170 KSGEVAVNNA

-190 AIRILNRKEVRKVAF
+190 AIRVLNRKEIRKVAF

-216 TYDASDA
+216 TYDASGA

-235 GTDASVLDGYD
+235 GIDASVLDSYD
-246 AIIIA
+246 AIIVA
-251 KPMEQYSEGDKFII
+251 KPMTAYSESDKFII

-279 DGAQMSNDMLSEGG
+279 DGAQMSNDMLAEGG
-293 TTPLIELDV
+293 ATPLIELDV

-314 LTPTIVEDM
+314 LTPTVVEDM

-328 PVNVARPDEEPRF
+328 PVNVARPGEEPRF

-394 ASHVHVAPT
+394 ASHVNMAPT
-403 EINVMQAI
+403 EIDVMDAI
-411 NVEPKE
+411 NIEPKE
-417 YFTTQ
+417 YFTTK
-422 YVPIAIAMEGEFESI
+422 YVPIAVALEGKFESI
-437 YKHRMAPVGIKA
+437 YKHRMAPAGVNVD
-449 EKIIDKSKQTRMVV
+449 KIIDKSEPTRMVV

-471 NEIEQHREGL
+471 NDIEQHREGL

-490 VTRQMHSNRDFIVN
+490 VTRQTHGNKDFIVN
-504 TMLYLT
+504 AMLYLT

-521 RVDLRLLNR
+521 RIDLRLLNR
-530 AVVESQRDLWMWVN
+530 AVVDSQRDMWMWIN
-544 TLLPMV
+544 TLLPVV
-550 LLAMFGGVFFWLRK
+550 LLAIFGGIFFWIRK
-564 RKNTLQ
+564 RKYVG

>member
-1 MNKQLFYKNKSL
+1 MLIGMKLGNRVIFCF
-13 VSRISCLVSIIV
+13 VVVV
-25 VLVLLFTKTLFF
+25 VLVLVFTKTLFF
-37 RIDLTEEGRYSLSK
+37 RVDLTEEGRYSLSDASK
-51 AAKSLVVEMYEPLT
+51 DLVAEMYESLT
-65 VKIYLDGDLD
+65 VKIYLAGDLD
-75 ANMLRLRRAVEDMI
+75 ANMLRLRRATEDMV
-89 RELNVYSA
+89 RELNMYSA
-97 KQLMVET
+97 EQLVVEL
-104 YNPNSAT
+104 YNPNNAT

-120 AMLEERGLRGMS
+120 AELEERGLRGMS

-141 MSEQVIFPWVEVCG
+141 MSEQVIFPWAEVCG
-155 SRDTMAV
+155 SRDTMAI

-170 KSGEAAVNSA
+170 RSGEVAVNSA
-180 IADLEYLFVD
+180 IADLEYKFVD
-190 AIRILNRKEVRKVAF
+190 AIRILNRKEIRKVAF
-205 IEGHGELAEEY
+205 IEGHGELGEEY

-235 GTDASVLDGYD
+235 GTDVSILDGYD
-246 AIIIA
+246 AIIVA
-251 KPMEQYSEGDKFII
+251 KPLEKYSEIDKFII
-265 DQYIMRGGRVLWLL
+265 DLYIMRGGRVLWLL
-279 DGAQMSNDMLSEGG
+279 DGAQMSNEMLSDGG
-293 TTPLIELDV
+293 ATPLVALDL
-302 NLNDMLFRYGVR
+302 NLQDMLFRYGVR

-328 PVNVARPDEEPRF
+328 PVNVSRPGEEPRF

-362 TLQAVKADF
+362 TLQSVKADF
-371 ASGIEI
+371 VSGIEI
-377 VGDTA
+377 VGDTV

-394 ASHVHVAPT
+394 ASHVHAAPA
-403 EINVMQAI
+403 EIDVMGAI

-422 YVPIAIAMEGEFESI
+422 YVPIAVALEGRFESI
-437 YKHRMAPVGIKA
+437 YKHRMAPAGVKVG
-449 EKIIDKSKQTRMVV
+449 KIIDRSEPTRMVV

-471 NEIEQHREGL
+471 NDIEQHREGL

-490 VTRQMHSNRDFIVN
+490 VTRQTHGNKDFIVN
-504 TMLYLT
+504 AMLYLT

-530 AVVESQRDLWMWVN
+530 AVVESQRDMWLWIN
-544 TLLPMV
+544 TLLPVV
-550 LLAMFGGVFFWLRK
+550 LLAIFGGVFFWNRK
-564 RKNTLQ
+564 RKYVK

>member
-1 MNKQLFYKNKSL
+1 MNKKISNNRF
-13 VSRISCLVSIIV
+13 VSRISYLVFLIV
-25 VLVLLFTKTLFF
+25 VLVLVFTKTLFF
-37 RIDLTEEGRYSLSK
+37 RVDLTAEERYSLSE
-51 AAKSLVVEMYEPLT
+51 ASRDLVANISEPLVVKL
-65 VKIYLDGDLD
+65 YLDGDLD
-75 ANMLRLRRAVEDMI
+75 ANMLRLRRATEDMV
-89 RELNVYSA
+89 RELNIYSSE
-97 KQLMVET
+97 QITIESH
-104 YNPNSAT
+104 NPNSET
-111 TDEERYAEY
+111 TDEARYAEY
-120 AMLEERGLRGMS
+120 ARLEERGLLGMS

-141 MSEQVIFPWVEVCG
+141 MSEQVIFPWAEVCS
-155 SRDTMAV
+155 SRDTMAI
-162 CLMQPSAQ
+162 CLMQPSSR
-170 KSGEAAVNSA
+170 KSGEAVVNSA
-180 IADLEYLFVD
+180 IADLEYQFVD
-190 AIRILNRKEVRKVAF
+190 AIRILNRKEIRKVAF
-205 IEGHGELAEEY
+205 IEGHGELTEEY

-235 GTDASVLDGYD
+235 GTDASILDGYD
-246 AIIIA
+246 AIIVA
-251 KPMEQYSEGDKFII
+251 KPMEKYSETDKFII

-279 DGAQMSNDMLSEGG
+279 DGAQMSSDMLSKGG
-293 TTPLIELDV
+293 ATPLIALDV
-302 NLNDMLFRYGVR
+302 NLQDMLFRYGVR

-328 PVNVARPDEEPRF
+328 PVNIARPGEEPRF

-377 VGDTA
+377 VGDTV
-382 GVRKEVLLITSN
+382 GVRKEVLLISSN
-394 ASHVHVAPT
+394 ASHVHAAPT
-403 EINVMQAI
+403 EIDVMGAI
-411 NVEPKE
+411 NVEPKD

-422 YVPIAIAMEGEFESI
+422 YVPIAVAMEGTFESI
-437 YKHRMAPVGIKA
+437 YKHRMAPTGIQVGKV
-449 EKIIDKSKQTRMVV
+449 IDKSEPTRMVV

-471 NEIEQHREGL
+471 NDVEQHQEGL

-490 VTRQMHSNRDFIVN
+490 VTRQTHGNKNFIVN

-530 AVVESQRDLWMWVN
+530 AVVESQRNTWLWIN
-544 TLLPMV
+544 TLLPIV
-550 LLAMFGGVFFWLRK
+550 LLAIFGGIFLWNRK
-564 RKNTLQ
+564 RKYVK

>member
-422 YVPIAIAMEGEFESI
+422 YVPIAVAMEGEFESI
-437 YKHRMAPVGIKA
+437 YKHRMAPVGIKT

>member
-1 MNKQLFYKNKSL
+1 MLIGMKLGNRVIFCF
-13 VSRISCLVSIIV
+13 VVVV
-25 VLVLLFTKTLFF
+25 VLVLVFTKTLFF
-37 RIDLTEEGRYSLSK
+37 RVDLTEEGRYSLSDASK
-51 AAKSLVVEMYEPLT
+51 DLVAEMYESLT
-65 VKIYLDGDLD
+65 VKIYLAGDLD
-75 ANMLRLRRAVEDMI
+75 ANMLRLRRATEDMV
-89 RELNVYSA
+89 RELNMYSA
-97 KQLMVET
+97 EQLVVEL
-104 YNPNSAT
+104 YNPNNAT

-120 AMLEERGLRGMS
+120 AELEERGLRGMS

-141 MSEQVIFPWVEVCG
+141 MSEQVIFPWAEVCG
-155 SRDTMAV
+155 SRDTMAI

-170 KSGEAAVNSA
+170 RSGEVAVNSA
-180 IADLEYLFVD
+180 IADLEYKFVD
-190 AIRILNRKEVRKVAF
+190 AIRILNRKEIRKVAF
-205 IEGHGELAEEY
+205 IEGHGELGEEY

-235 GTDASVLDGYD
+235 GTDVSILDGYD
-246 AIIIA
+246 AIIVA
-251 KPMEQYSEGDKFII
+251 KPLEKYSEIDKFII

-279 DGAQMSNDMLSEGG
+279 DGAQMSNEMLSDGG
-293 TTPLIELDV
+293 ATPLVALDL
-302 NLNDMLFRYGVR
+302 NLQDMLFRYGVR

-328 PVNVARPDEEPRF
+328 PVNVSRPGEEPRF

-371 ASGIEI
+371 VSGIEI
-377 VGDTA
+377 VGDTV

-394 ASHVHVAPT
+394 ASHVHAAPA
-403 EINVMQAI
+403 EIDVMGAI

-422 YVPIAIAMEGEFESI
+422 YVPIAVALEGRFESI
-437 YKHRMAPVGIKA
+437 YKHRMAPAGVKVG
-449 EKIIDKSKQTRMVV
+449 KIIDRSELTRMVV

-471 NEIEQHREGL
+471 NDIEQHREGL

-490 VTRQMHSNRDFIVN
+490 VTRQTHGNKDFIVN

-530 AVVESQRDLWMWVN
+530 AVVESQRDMWLWIN
-544 TLLPMV
+544 TLLPVV
-550 LLAMFGGVFFWLRK
+550 LLAIFGGVFFWNRK
-564 RKNTLQ
+564 RKYVK

>member
-1 MNKQLFYKNKSL
+1 MNYELKSS
-13 VSRISCLVSIIV
+13 VSCLVSLII
-25 VLVLLFTKTLFF
+25 VLVLIFTKTLYF
-37 RIDLTEEGRYSLSK
+37 RIDLTEEGRYSLSNASK
-51 AAKSLVVEMYEPLT
+51 DLVAEISEPLT
-65 VKIYLDGDLD
+65 VKLYLDGDLD
-75 ANMLRLRRAVEDMI
+75 ANMLRLRRSTEDLV
-89 RELNVYSA
+89 RELNMYASE
-97 KQLMVET
+97 QLVIEN

-120 AMLEERGLRGMS
+120 AELEERGLRGMS
-132 VTVRERGGK
+132 VTIRERGGK
-141 MSEQVIFPWVEVCG
+141 MSEQVIFPWAEVCS
-155 SRDTMAV
+155 SRDTMAI
-162 CLMQPSAQ
+162 CLMQPSSQ
-170 KSGEAAVNSA
+170 KSGEVAVNNA

-190 AIRILNRKEVRKVAF
+190 AIRVLNRKEIRKVAF

-216 TYDASDA
+216 TYDASGA

-235 GTDASVLDGYD
+235 GIDASVLDSYD
-246 AIIIA
+246 AIIVA
-251 KPMEQYSEGDKFII
+251 KPMTAYSESDKFII

-279 DGAQMSNDMLSEGG
+279 DGAQMSNDMLAEGG
-293 TTPLIELDV
+293 ATPLIELDV

-314 LTPTIVEDM
+314 LTPTVVEDM

-328 PVNVARPDEEPRF
+328 PVNVARPGEDPRF

-352 QGSPY
+352 QASPY

-394 ASHVHVAPT
+394 ASHVNMAPT
-403 EINVMQAI
+403 EIDVMDAI
-411 NVEPKE
+411 NIEPKE

-422 YVPIAIAMEGEFESI
+422 YVPIAVALEGKFESI
-437 YKHRMAPVGIKA
+437 YKHRMAPAGVNVD
-449 EKIIDKSKQTRMVV
+449 KIIDKSELTRMVV

-471 NEIEQHREGL
+471 NDIEQHREGL

-490 VTRQMHSNRDFIVN
+490 VTRQTHGNKDFIVN
-504 TMLYLT
+504 AMLYLT

-521 RVDLRLLNR
+521 RIDLRLLNR
-530 AVVESQRDLWMWVN
+530 AVVDSQRDMWMWIN
-544 TLLPMV
+544 TLLPIV
-550 LLAMFGGVFFWLRK
+550 LLGVFGGVFYWRRK
-564 RKNTLQ
+564 KRFVK

>member
-1 MNKQLFYKNKSL
+1 
-13 VSRISCLVSIIV
+13 
-25 VLVLLFTKTLFF
+25 LLFTKTLFF

-51 AAKSLVVEMYEPLT
+51 AAKSLVVDMYEPLT

-89 RELNVYSA
+89 RELNVYSS

-422 YVPIAIAMEGEFESI
+422 YVPIAVAMEGEFESI
-437 YKHRMAPVGIKA
+437 YKHRMAPVGIKT

-564 RKNTLQ
+564 RKNTL

>member
-1 MNKQLFYKNKSL
+1 MNKKILNNAL
-13 VSRISCLVSIIV
+13 VSRVLCLVTLIV
-25 VLVLLFTKTLFF
+25 VLVLIFTRMLFF
-37 RIDLTEEGRYSLSK
+37 RIDLTEEGRFSLSD
-51 AAKSLVVEMYEPLT
+51 AAKGLVAEMREPLT
-65 VKIYLDGDLD
+65 VTLYLDGDLD
-75 ANMLRLRRAVEDMI
+75 ANMLRLRRATEDMV
-89 RELNVYSA
+89 RELGMYASES
-97 KQLMVET
+97 LEVEL
-104 YNPNSAT
+104 YNPNNAT

-120 AMLEERGLRGMS
+120 ARLEARGLRGMS

-141 MSEQVIFPWVEVCG
+141 MSEQVIFPWAEVCG
-155 SRDTMAV
+155 SRDTMAI

-170 KSGEAAVNSA
+170 KSGEVAVNNA

-190 AIRILNRKEVRKVAF
+190 AIRVLNRREVRKVAF
-205 IEGHGELAEEY
+205 IEGHGELTEEY

-235 GTDASVLDGYD
+235 GMDASVLDGYD
-246 AIIIA
+246 AIIVA
-251 KPMEQYSEGDKFII
+251 KPMNTYSESDKFII
-265 DQYIMRGGRVLWLL
+265 DQYVMRGGRVLWLL
-279 DGAQMSNDMLSEGG
+279 DGAQMSNEMLSEGG
-293 TTPLIELDV
+293 ATPLVGLDL

-328 PVNVARPDEEPRF
+328 PVNVARSGEEPRF

-377 VGDTA
+377 VGDTV

-394 ASHVHVAPT
+394 ASHVHMAPT
-403 EINVMQAI
+403 EVDVMGAI
-411 NVEPKE
+411 NVEPEK

-422 YVPIAIAMEGEFESI
+422 YVPVAVALEGEFESI
-437 YKHRMAPVGIKA
+437 YKHRMAPAGVRAGNVLNRS
-449 EKIIDKSKQTRMVV
+449 EKTRMVV

-471 NEIEQHREGL
+471 NDIEQHREGL

-490 VTRQMHSNRDFIVN
+490 VTQQTHGNKDFIVN

-530 AVVESQRDLWMWVN
+530 AVVESQRDMWGWIN
-544 TLLPMV
+544 TLLPIV
-550 LLAMFGGVFFWLRK
+550 LLAMFGVVFFWNRK
-564 RKNTLQ
+564 RKYVK